1 VECLNI
7 SKSAIDKY
15 IRVLEDSGRLCKNGH
30 GWQSPQPIEE
40 PSEESEDPDAEYED
54 FQRRA
59 NQLLEGQDVETTEEE
74 HF

>member
-1 VECLNI
+1 
-7 SKSAIDKY
+7 
-15 IRVLEDSGRLCKNGH
+15 LCKNGH
-30 GWQSPQPIEE
+30 GWQSPQPVEE
-40 PSEESEDPDAEYED
+40 PSEESDDPEADAEYVD